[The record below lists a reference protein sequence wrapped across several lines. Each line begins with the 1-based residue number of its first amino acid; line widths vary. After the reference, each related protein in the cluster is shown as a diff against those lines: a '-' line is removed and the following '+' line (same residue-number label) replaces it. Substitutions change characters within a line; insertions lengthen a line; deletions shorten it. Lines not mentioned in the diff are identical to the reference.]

1 MAKIFSTEDGKLNS
15 SVRVVKER
23 QYSDFDLTFAA
34 NILGDYDI
42 YKKTDAAAVKQ
53 SIKTLLLTNRNE
65 KPYRPQFGGNL
76 SGLLFSLAD
85 GDTGA
90 EISRRIKT
98 AIKRYEPRADILSL
112 KVSSTPDMNVI
123 NVRLEF
129 RVLSTNVVE
138 TLDLKIGSAPP
149 VVVPP
154 SAPVATAPV
163 ESPTF
168 NVQGA
173 VYADLNEVLTTD
185 DGSVLIR

>member
-1 MAKIFSTEDGKLNS
+1 MAKILSTEDGNLNS
-15 SVRVVKER
+15 SVRVIKER
-23 QYSDFDLTFAA
+23 KYSDFDLTFAA

-90 EISRRIKT
+90 EISKRIKT
-98 AIKRYEPRADILSL
+98 AINRYEPRADILSL
-112 KVSSTPDMNVI
+112 KVSSTPDMNAI
-123 NVRLEF
+123 YVRLEF

-138 TLDLKIGSAPP
+138 ILDLKIGS
-149 VVVPP
+149 VVPT
-154 SAPVATAPV
+154 APTPTSVATEPV
-163 ESPTF
+163 DDPVFS
-168 NVQGA
+168 VQGA
-173 VYADLNEVLTTD
+173 LYADINEVLTTD
-185 DGSVLIR
+185 DGSVLTR